1 MFVKVK
7 IVNIILTFILEKK
20 KCVDDPK
27 DTAKIFNIFFS

>member
-1 MFVKVK
+1 MFVNVK
-7 IVNIILTFILEKK
+7 IVIILTFILEKK